1 METPKREREVI
12 VTIRELKAKGLVK
25 AYGGRRVVDDVSL
38 RIKSGQ
44 VVGLLGPNGAGKTT
58 TFYMITGLVK
68 PDSGEVYLD
77 DQDISELPVYLRARL
92 GISYLPQETSVF
104 RKLTVSDNIMAILE
118 TVESDKDR
126 LNERLE
132 ELLAELDISALRDQS
147 ADSLSGGQKRR
158 LEITRALVTDPDF
171 ILLDDRAGILL
182 SGGERRRV
190 EIARSLCTNPSFIL
204 LDEPFSGLDPIVVL
218 EIQKIITKLK
228 DRGIGIV
235 ITDHNTRE
243 TLGVCDTIY
252 LLDKGRILEHGD
264 PGTIAA
270 SELAREVYLGKKFR
284 L

>member
-1 METPKREREVI
+1 
-12 VTIRELKAKGLVK
+12 LVK
-25 AYGGRRVVDDVSL
+25 AYNGRRVVDDVSL
-38 RIKSGQ
+38 RINSGQ

-126 LNERLE
+126 RNERLE
-132 ELLAELDISALRDQS
+132 ELLAELDISALRDQR

-158 LEITRALVTDPDF
+158 LEITRALVTDPD
-171 ILLDDRAGILL
+171 
-182 SGGERRRV
+182 
-190 EIARSLCTNPSFIL
+190 FIL

-264 PGTIAA
+264 PETIAA
-270 SELAREVYLGKKFR
+270 SKLAREVYLGKKFR
-284 L
+284 M

>member
-1 METPKREREVI
+1 M
-12 VTIRELKAKGLVK
+12 RELKAKGLVK
-25 AYGGRRVVDDVSL
+25 AYSGRRVVDDVSL
-38 RIKSGQ
+38 RIVSGQ

-118 TVESDKDR
+118 TIESDKDR
-126 LNERLE
+126 RNERLN
-132 ELLAELDISALRDQS
+132 ELLSELDIAGLRDQR

-158 LEITRALVTDPDF
+158 LEITRALVTDPD
-171 ILLDDRAGILL
+171 
-182 SGGERRRV
+182 
-190 EIARSLCTNPSFIL
+190 FIL

-252 LLDKGRILEHGD
+252 LLDKGRILESGD
-264 PGTIAA
+264 PETIAA
-270 SELAREVYLGKKFR
+270 SERAREVYLGKKFR
-284 L
+284 M

>member
-1 METPKREREVI
+1 M
-12 VTIRELKAKGLVK
+12 RELKAKSLVK
-25 AYGGRRVVDDVSL
+25 AYSGRRVVDDVSL

-68 PDSGEVYLD
+68 PDNGQVYLD

-104 RKLTVSDNIMAILE
+104 RKLTVSANIMAILE
-118 TVESDKDR
+118 TVESDKNR
-126 LNERLE
+126 RNERLDG
-132 ELLAELDISALRDQS
+132 LLAELDISALRNQR

-158 LEITRALVTDPDF
+158 LEITRALVTDPD
-171 ILLDDRAGILL
+171 
-182 SGGERRRV
+182 
-190 EIARSLCTNPSFIL
+190 FIL

-270 SELAREVYLGKKFR
+270 SERAREVYLGKKFR
-284 L
+284 M